1 METKL
6 VDKQRYVWVC
16 KRKVFA
22 LYILLLLFIEG
33 DAGYP
38 INVTACISYDA
49 TETPLLNAQ
58 WEDSGITG
66 TVVSVFIFYSVNG
79 GTEKIIITPYQGS
92 NIITDVALSDVQYG
106 SDISMQVSVRSN
118 STTSGRSEEIIMR
131 ANPLYGVMW
140 SHSESNILTF
150 TCVMACRTS
159 TIRGCAVFLFH
170 NVSHSTHASQSD
182 QLSGN
187 LEEVESRNS
196 TIQFVNVSLSNPI
209 TYIAV
214 TIPTD
219 VSPVLGEHLEGTI
232 SLDNFI
238 SSTSS
243 ISSSSTVRVFTIIGG
258 SEMSSSPLLPT
269 ISTTMTQQ
277 SGPVMAPLGATSTVR
292 SSTMKIP
299 TSMFV

>member
-1 METKL
+1 MWFVFMSNEFEYVGNYGIVIVSIAVYVYFKL
-6 VDKQRYVWVC
+6 NHIYC
-16 KRKVFA
+16 NS
-22 LYILLLLFIEG
+22 I
-33 DAGYP
+33 
-38 INVTACISYDA
+38 IS
-49 TETPLLNAQ
+49 TCV
-58 WEDSGITG
+58 G
-66 TVVSVFIFYSVNG
+66 
-79 GTEKIIITPYQGS
+79 
-92 NIITDVALSDVQYG
+92 
-106 SDISMQVSVRSN
+106 
-118 STTSGRSEEIIMR
+118 

-238 SSTSS
+238 S
-243 ISSSSTVRVFTIIGG
+243 
-258 SEMSSSPLLPT
+258 
-269 ISTTMTQQ
+269 
-277 SGPVMAPLGATSTVR
+277 
-292 SSTMKIP
+292 
-299 TSMFV
+299 